1 MCGHRQEC
9 LLQLRFIILILAT
22 VMTRHWN
29 LMICTHFYLFSPQ
42 TWKKKC
48 CVMVITLAVIIQ
60 WRLHFIQIGGAATN
74 GLLWPLLHL
83 CLVKTSQE
91 FKAAKAN
98 LQLWSTQW
106 HGSARWTSIKY
117 NDLNQ
122 HELCACFWLWNTNI
136 TSKCALR
143 AEKHKKHDVNWK
155 HSLSTVVFLT
165 SIVKIQSSW

>member
-98 LQLWSTQW
+98 LQL
-106 HGSARWTSIKY
+106 
-117 NDLNQ
+117 
-122 HELCACFWLWNTNI
+122 
-136 TSKCALR
+136 
-143 AEKHKKHDVNWK
+143 
-155 HSLSTVVFLT
+155 
-165 SIVKIQSSW
+165 